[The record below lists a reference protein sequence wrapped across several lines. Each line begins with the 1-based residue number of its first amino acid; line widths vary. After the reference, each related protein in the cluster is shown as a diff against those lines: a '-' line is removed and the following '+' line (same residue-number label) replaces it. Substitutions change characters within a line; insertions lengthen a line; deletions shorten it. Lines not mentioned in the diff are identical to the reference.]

1 MKLAS
6 FYKAIRWTTQWI
18 IITTKE
24 APTMATIHLYLASTN
39 ALILKNGLFL
49 FSYLDH
55 ILHMVSIKIINT
67 KCLI

>member
-1 MKLAS
+1 
-6 FYKAIRWTTQWI
+6 
-18 IITTKE
+18 
-24 APTMATIHLYLASTN
+24 MATIHLYLASTN

-55 ILHMVSIKIINT
+55 ILHMVLIKIINT